1 MTFIAIKFA
10 ELMLSYSEREKH
22 DEKTNVE
29 GGCRKEKRRSW
40 PQGKQREEEEAAA
53 AGEAV
58 CMEEKMM
65 VKGRDW

>member
-10 ELMLSYSEREKH
+10 ELMLSYTEREKH
-22 DEKTNVE
+22 NKKTNVE
-29 GGCRKEKRRSW
+29 GECRKEKRRSW
-40 PQGKQREEEEAAA
+40 PQGKQREEEEAA
-53 AGEAV
+53 GVAV